1 MSKQTC
7 FQLEKYME
15 RFHADLV
22 VAVNTYI
29 SYHKDLKE
37 VPQEERG
44 AILINGQ
51 HQGRG
56 TKTH

>member
-7 FQLEKYME
+7 FQPEKYME

-22 VAVNTYI
+22 VAINTYI
-29 SYHKDLKE
+29 SHHKDLKE

-51 HQGRG
+51 HQRRG